1 MADYTQIIDLAD
13 DKLTTLHKNLH
24 GDIEDSAVVEAHHLV
39 TTEMARRGLD
49 HGHIDD
55 AWAFAQVEVDRVE
68 SIDLENVTTEL
79 SDELAIEVAKTIGIS
94 GDVKVVLGVNG
105 YEMQIEKSQ
114 DEIDDLEFDVLAG
127 DVEKTIRRKN
137 GKYTVFSADGSREF
151 GTYDSKK
158 EAEERLAQI
167 ERFKEMDKADGYTPP
182 AAVREAAQ
190 RALDWIGEGKAGQG
204 FTSVGRGRARQ
215 LASGD
220 SVGVDTLKRMRS
232 FLARHI
238 VDKKA
243 EGFSRGEKGY
253 PSPGRV
259 AWDAWGGD
267 AGRAWVESILDK
279 LEKANDSEMYDPEDY
294 LNDRQAILYATLE
307 NTVAEFG
314 AFNEGIGADGAHYM
328 SEENNPFASK
338 GINCANCV
346 FFEGGGGCEILNI
359 EVQPMGACKFWIIPE
374 KNIDESMSKHE
385 SHDQLSHGSW
395 AGEGAGSSIAS
406 RIKNNL
412 SRYQIQ
418 ESYGQNYDEGKKAKQ
433 QAPKTG
439 KQSYDNYEQQRDK
452 WLKEIDEFPDRSFQA
467 ENYAGLLAEAQGFMD
482 GFDGK
487 KPIVPIGKYQLSSRL
502 PMVDDFLAEFP
513 SLMKHQQHDQSSH
526 GSWAATRNKVPNMV
540 ENKKGESSP
549 EANASAKR
557 IRDKVA
563 LVEPALTQKI
573 VEIAD
578 SIGADMAGLEHR
590 LKTEKSL
597 ARKIQN
603 DSVEYNGNVERAAD
617 NINDAVRYTLLF
629 EPDVYT
635 ESAIKTIDG
644 MRDAGYQFERIK
656 NFWRKGDDY
665 QGING
670 KVRHPDG
677 FKFEMQFHT
686 KSSFDTKEK
695 THPLR
700 EKRME
705 SPSVKE
711 QWKLFSQGVRMAS
724 KTVIP
729 AGVLAVGDLAAN
741 PLIVNGREI
750 FFVKSAEFNKEKGDM
765 YRFFIKNI
773 DNKVIAIYRLLIDN
787 VNEEFIEE
795 RWETNKWVDS
805 SPQIFDHL
813 LSGNIDIDE
822 VEEAELLKIAPE
834 IAEKTKQISQSF
846 DVSKAVDEKRFTLG
860 PMYIPNT
867 MDAHNEWTDE
877 TELQQ
882 AVWKYVQSG
891 DRRIRLQHNR
901 DVVAGEWVEIMTLPY
916 QTQVPMLKAD
926 GTTQPV
932 NFPQNTVF
940 LGVIWDDWAWDK
952 IKKGEIRG
960 YSIGGRAERMYVDLD
975 E

>member
-1 MADYTQIIDLAD
+1 MADYTQIIDLTD

-24 GDIEDSAVVEAHHLV
+24 GDIEDPAVVEAHHLV

-94 GDVKVVLGVNG
+94 GDVKVVLGING

-127 DVEKTIRRKN
+127 DVEKTIRRRN

-279 LEKANDSEMYDPEDY
+279 LEKANDTEMYDPEDY

-374 KNIDESMSKHE
+374 KNLSDSIVKHE
-385 SHDQLSHGSW
+385 AHDQLSHGSW
-395 AGEGAGSSIAS
+395 AGEGAGSSISS

-412 SRYQIQ
+412 SRYQMQ
-418 ESYGQNYDEGKKAKQ
+418 ESYGQNYDEGKEAKRN
-433 QAPKTG
+433 APRTG
-439 KQSYDNYEQQRDK
+439 KQSYDNYKTQRNK

-467 ENYAGLLAEAQGFMD
+467 ESYASLLAEAQGFMD

-487 KPIVPIGKYQLSSRL
+487 RPIVPIGKYSLGAPRQLST
-502 PMVDDFLAEFP
+502 LADNFP
-513 SLMKHQQHDQSSH
+513 TIFKHGTHDQQSH
-526 GSWAATRNKVPNMV
+526 GNWAGSRGAVRSSGSVSDKDVQSLKGGSAEKHLVSDGQGGFKFSGERQALHDSIVQEALSGVPKSSDPTFFMLGGGPASGKSSLITRGDVAVPNTKNDEAV
-540 ENKKGESSP
+540 LVNPDDYKVQLPEYKTQPVSNAANFTHEESSYIAKRIQN
-549 EANASAKR
+549 EAFANGQDIVLDGTGNSSFDKASAKVQR
-557 IRDKVA
+557 ARDNGYKIKGYYATVSIAEALRRNDARARATGRKVIPSVLIETHASVSRVFPRLSAQFDEVKLFDTTSGVKLLAQRSRGSELDIRDSVGYNNFLAKA
-563 LVEPALTQKI
+563 GIEDQAYIGVE
-573 VEIAD
+573 
-578 SIGADMAGLEHR
+578 
-590 LKTEKSL
+590 
-597 ARKIQN
+597 
-603 DSVEYNGNVERAAD
+603 
-617 NINDAVRYTLLF
+617 
-629 EPDVYT
+629 
-635 ESAIKTIDG
+635 
-644 MRDAGYQFERIK
+644 
-656 NFWRKGDDY
+656 
-665 QGING
+665 
-670 KVRHPDG
+670 
-677 FKFEMQFHT
+677 
-686 KSSFDTKEK
+686 
-695 THPLR
+695 
-700 EKRME
+700 
-705 SPSVKE
+705 
-711 QWKLFSQGVRMAS
+711 
-724 KTVIP
+724 
-729 AGVLAVGDLAAN
+729 
-741 PLIVNGREI
+741 
-750 FFVKSAEFNKEKGDM
+750 
-765 YRFFIKNI
+765 
-773 DNKVIAIYRLLIDN
+773 
-787 VNEEFIEE
+787 
-795 RWETNKWVDS
+795 
-805 SPQIFDHL
+805 
-813 LSGNIDIDE
+813 
-822 VEEAELLKIAPE
+822 
-834 IAEKTKQISQSF
+834 
-846 DVSKAVDEKRFTLG
+846 
-860 PMYIPNT
+860 
-867 MDAHNEWTDE
+867 
-877 TELQQ
+877 
-882 AVWKYVQSG
+882 
-891 DRRIRLQHNR
+891 
-901 DVVAGEWVEIMTLPY
+901 
-916 QTQVPMLKAD
+916 
-926 GTTQPV
+926 
-932 NFPQNTVF
+932 
-940 LGVIWDDWAWDK
+940 
-952 IKKGEIRG
+952 
-960 YSIGGRAERMYVDLD
+960 
-975 E
+975 

>member
-1 MADYTQIIDLAD
+1 MADYTQIIDLTD

-55 AWAFAQVEVDRVE
+55 DWAFAQVEVDSIE

-127 DVEKTIRRKN
+127 DVEKTIRRRN

-167 ERFKEMDKADGYTPP
+167 ERFKEIDKAEGYTPP

-220 SVGVDTLKRMRS
+220 SVGVNTLKRMRS

-279 LEKANDSEMYDPEDY
+279 LEKANDTEMYDPEDY

-314 AFNEGIGADGAHYM
+314 AFSEGIGADGAHYM

-374 KNIDESMSKHE
+374 KNVDESMSKHE

-395 AGEGAGSSIAS
+395 AGEGGSSIAS

-433 QAPKTG
+433 DAPRTG
-439 KQSYDNYEQQRDK
+439 KQSYDNYEEQRDK

-467 ENYAGLLAEAQGFMD
+467 ENYAALLAEAQGFMD

-526 GSWAATRNKVPNMV
+526 GSWAATTNKTPKMV
-540 ENKKGESSP
+540 ANEKGASSP
-549 EANASAKR
+549 EANAAAQGLR
-557 IRDKVA
+557 EKVA
-563 LVEPALTQKI
+563 SLEP
-573 VEIAD
+573 EITRVVTNLAD
-578 SIGADMAGLEHR
+578 NIGAELSGLEFR

-597 ARKIQN
+597 ARKIES
-603 DSVEYNGNVERAAD
+603 DSVKYNGDVAQAAQ
-617 NINDAVRYTLLF
+617 NISDAVRYTMVI
-629 EPDVYT
+629 DSDNYT
-635 ESAIKTIDG
+635 KGVEEVQSKIKDSG
-644 MRDAGYQFERIK
+644 MQFSRVK
-656 NFWRKGDDY
+656 NFWQKGDDY
-665 QGING
+665 QGINA
-670 KVRHPDG
+670 KVKHPAG
-677 FKFEMQFHT
+677 FEFEMQFH
-686 KSSFDTKEK
+686 SPESLSMKEK
-695 THPLR
+695 THPLYEER
-700 EKRME
+700 RTSKN
-705 SPSVKE
+705 VKT
-711 QWKLFSQGVRMAS
+711 QWKLFERSARMISRVA
-724 KTVIP
+724 VP
-729 AGVLAVGDLAAN
+729 AGVLAVGEMAMN
-741 PLIVNGREI
+741 PMIVNGREI
-750 FFVKSAEFNKEKGDM
+750 LVMKSAEFNKETGDM
-765 YRFFIKNI
+765 YRFFIETI
-773 DNKVIAIYRLLIDN
+773 DNKLIAVYRLLIDN

-795 RWETNKWVDS
+795 RWDKNKWVDS
-805 SPQIFDHL
+805 TPQIFNHL
-813 LSGNIDIDE
+813 FDGNIDIDE
-822 VEEAELLKIAPE
+822 VEESELLKIAPE
-834 IAEKTKQISQSF
+834 IAEKTKQISESF
-846 DVSKAVDEKRFTLG
+846 DVSKAVEEKRFTLG
-860 PMYIPNT
+860 PMYIPNQ

-877 TELQQ
+877 AELQQ

>member
-1 MADYTQIIDLAD
+1 MADYTQIIDLTD

-49 HGHIDD
+49 HGHVDD
-55 AWAFAQVEVDRVE
+55 AWAFAQVEVDSIE

-79 SDELAIEVAKTIGIS
+79 SDELAVEVAKTIGIS

-127 DVEKTIRRKN
+127 DVEKTIRRRN

-167 ERFKEMDKADGYTPP
+167 ERFKEINKADGFTPP

-267 AGRAWVESILDK
+267 AGRAWVESILER
-279 LEKANDSEMYDPEDY
+279 LEKSENPEMYDPEDY

-307 NTVAEFG
+307 NIVSEFG

-374 KNIDESMSKHE
+374 KNVDESMAKHE
-385 SHDQLSHGSW
+385 AHDQLSHGSW
-395 AGEGAGSSIAS
+395 AGEGGSSIAS

-412 SRYQIQ
+412 SRYQMQ
-418 ESYGQNYDEGKKAKQ
+418 ESYGQNYDEGKQAKKN
-433 QAPKTG
+433 APRTG
-439 KQSYDNYEQQRDK
+439 KQSYDNYEQQRNK
-452 WLKEIDEFPDRSFQA
+452 WLEEIDEFPDRSFQA

-502 PMVDDFLAEFP
+502 PMIDDFLAEFP

-526 GSWAATRNKVPNMV
+526 GSWAATTNKVPQMV

-549 EANASAKR
+549 EANSAAQR

-563 LVEPALTQKI
+563 LVEPALTKTI
-573 VEIAD
+573 VGIAD
-578 SIGADMAGLEHR
+578 SIGAEMGLLEHR

-597 ARKIQN
+597 ARKIQD

-629 EPDVYT
+629 EPEVYT
-635 ESAIKTIDG
+635 ESAIKTIDR

-677 FKFEMQFHT
+677 FKFEVQFHT

-700 EKRME
+700 EKRIA
-705 SPSVKE
+705 SSNVKE

-724 KTVIP
+724 KTAIP
-729 AGVLAVGDLAAN
+729 AGVLAVGELTAN
-741 PLIVNGREI
+741 PLVVNGREI
-750 FFVKSAEFNKEKGDM
+750 LFVKSSEFNKEKGDM
-765 YRFFIKNI
+765 YRFFVKNI
-773 DNKVIAIYRLLIDN
+773 DNKLIAVYRLLIDD

-822 VEEAELLKIAPE
+822 IEESELLKIAPE
-834 IAEKTKQISQSF
+834 IAEKTKQISESF
-846 DVSKAVDEKRFTLG
+846 DVSKAVEEKRFTLG
-860 PMYIPNT
+860 PMYIPNQ

-877 TELQQ
+877 AELQQ

>member
-1 MADYTQIIDLAD
+1 MADYTQIIDLTD

-114 DEIDDLEFDVLAG
+114 EEIDDLEFDVLAG

-279 LEKANDSEMYDPEDY
+279 LEKSENPEMYDPEDY

-374 KNIDESMSKHE
+374 KNLSDLMVKHE
-385 SHDQLSHGSW
+385 AHDQLSHGSW
-395 AGEGAGSSIAS
+395 AGEGGSSIAS

-412 SRYQIQ
+412 SRYQMQ

-439 KQSYDNYEQQRDK
+439 EQSYDGYKTQRDK

-467 ENYAGLLAEAQGFMD
+467 ENYAALLAEAQGFMD

-487 KPIVPIGKYQLSSRL
+487 RPIVPIGKYQLSSRL

-526 GSWAATRNKVPNMV
+526 GSWAATSNKVPNMV

-741 PLIVNGREI
+741 PLVVNGREI

-787 VNEEFIEE
+787 VNEELIEE
-795 RWETNKWVDS
+795 RWETNQWVDS

-822 VEEAELLKIAPE
+822 VEESELLKIAPE

>member
-1 MADYTQIIDLAD
+1 MADYTQIIDLTD

-49 HGHIDD
+49 HGHVDD
-55 AWAFAQVEVDRVE
+55 AWAFAQVEVDSIE

-79 SDELAIEVAKTIGIS
+79 SDELAVEVAKTIGIS

-127 DVEKTIRRKN
+127 DVEKTIRRRD

-167 ERFKEMDKADGYTPP
+167 ERFKEINKADGYTPP

-215 LASGD
+215 LASGN

-253 PSPGRV
+253 PTPGRV

-279 LEKANDSEMYDPEDY
+279 LEKSENPEMYDPEDY

-307 NTVAEFG
+307 NIVSEFG

-374 KNIDESMSKHE
+374 KNVDESMAKHE
-385 SHDQLSHGSW
+385 THDQLSHGSW
-395 AGEGAGSSIAS
+395 AGEGGSSIAS

-487 KPIVPIGKYQLSSRL
+487 KPIVPIGKYSLGNPIPQL
-502 PMVDDFLAEFP
+502 DTFLAEFP
-513 SLMKHQQHDQSSH
+513 SLMKHGSHDQSSH
-526 GSWAATRNKVPNMV
+526 GNWAATTNKVPKIVAN
-540 ENKKGESSP
+540 EKGQSGV
-549 EANASAKR
+549 EANQLAKNL
-557 IRDKVA
+557 RDKVA
-563 LVEPALTQKI
+563 KIEPSLTKT
-573 VEIAD
+573 VTDIAD
-578 SIGADMAGLEHR
+578 GLGAKMEGLENR

-597 ARKIQN
+597 ARKIEK
-603 DSVEYNGNVERAAD
+603 DSKDFDGDASKAANKISD
-617 NINDAVRYTLLF
+617 VVRYTM
-629 EPDVYT
+629 V
-635 ESAIKTIDG
+635 IDSNNYAEG
-644 MRDAGYQFERIK
+644 VTTALDGLREAGYQAGTGRVK
-656 NFWRKGDDY
+656 NFWQKGDDY
-665 QGING
+665 QGINA
-670 KVRHPDG
+670 KIKHPDG
-677 FKFEMQFHT
+677 FEFEMQFHSPESLAMKQKT
-686 KSSFDTKEK
+686 WSLYEERRASSDPK
-695 THPLR
+695 T
-700 EKRME
+700 
-705 SPSVKE
+705 
-711 QWKLFSQGVRMAS
+711 QYKLYERTVRMIS
-724 KTVIP
+724 KVAVP
-729 AGVLAVGDLAAN
+729 AGVLAVGELAMN
-741 PLIVNGREI
+741 PLV
-750 FFVKSAEFNKEKGDM
+750 
-765 YRFFIKNI
+765 
-773 DNKVIAIYRLLIDN
+773 
-787 VNEEFIEE
+787 
-795 RWETNKWVDS
+795 
-805 SPQIFDHL
+805 
-813 LSGNIDIDE
+813 
-822 VEEAELLKIAPE
+822 
-834 IAEKTKQISQSF
+834 
-846 DVSKAVDEKRFTLG
+846 
-860 PMYIPNT
+860 
-867 MDAHNEWTDE
+867 
-877 TELQQ
+877 
-882 AVWKYVQSG
+882 
-891 DRRIRLQHNR
+891 
-901 DVVAGEWVEIMTLPY
+901 
-916 QTQVPMLKAD
+916 
-926 GTTQPV
+926 
-932 NFPQNTVF
+932 
-940 LGVIWDDWAWDK
+940 
-952 IKKGEIRG
+952 
-960 YSIGGRAERMYVDLD
+960 IGGRQILIKSLDLLF
-975 E
+975 EKGLNV

>member
-1 MADYTQIIDLAD
+1 MADYTQIIDLTD

-24 GDIEDSAVVEAHHLV
+24 GDIEDPAVVEAHHLV

-94 GDVKVVLGVNG
+94 GDVKVVLGING

-127 DVEKTIRRKN
+127 DVEKTIRRRN

-215 LASGD
+215 LASGN
-220 SVGVDTLKRMRS
+220 SVSVDTLKRMRS

-279 LEKANDSEMYDPEDY
+279 LEKANDTEMYDPEDY

-374 KNIDESMSKHE
+374 KNLSDSIVKHE
-385 SHDQLSHGSW
+385 AHDQLSHGSW
-395 AGEGAGSSIAS
+395 AGEGAGSSITS

-412 SRYQIQ
+412 SRYQMQ

-439 KQSYDNYEQQRDK
+439 EQSYDGYKTQRDK
-452 WLKEIDEFPDRSFQA
+452 WAKEIENFPDRSFQA
-467 ENYAGLLAEAQGFMD
+467 ESYASLLAEAQGFMD

-487 KPIVPIGKYQLSSRL
+487 RPIVPIGKYQLSSRL
-502 PMVDDFLAEFP
+502 PMIDDFLAEYP
-513 SLMKHQQHDQSSH
+513 SLLKHQQHDQTSH
-526 GSWAATRNKVPNMV
+526 GSWAAQGENTASNLVQNKKDTGKYSAQANKVAAEV
-540 ENKKGESSP
+540 
-549 EANASAKR
+549 
-557 IRDKVA
+557 RDKVA
-563 LVEPALTQKI
+563 QVEPEITSVVQR
-573 VEIAD
+573 IAD
-578 SIGADMAGLEHR
+578 EVGGTLKGLENR
-590 LKTEKSL
+590 LKTEDSL
-597 ARKIQN
+597 ARKIEK
-603 DSVEYNGNVERAAD
+603 DSKDFDGDYQKAGD
-617 NINDAVRYTLLF
+617 KISDAVRYTMTL
-629 EPDVYT
+629 DSDNYT
-635 ESAIKTIDG
+635 KGVTQTLDSL
-644 MRDAGYQFERIK
+644 RDSGLQVSRVK
-656 NFWRKGDDY
+656 NFWGKGDDY
-665 QGING
+665 QGINA
-670 KVRHPDG
+670 KIKHPQG
-677 FKFEMQFHT
+677 FEFEFQFHT
-686 KSSFDTKEK
+686 PESLAMKERI
-695 THPLR
+695 HPLYEER
-700 EKRME
+700 RTSSDPK
-705 SPSVKE
+705 K
-711 QWKLFSQGVRMAS
+711 QFKLYARTVRLVNRLA
-724 KTVIP
+724 TP
-729 AGVLAVGDLAAN
+729 AGILAVGELAN
-741 PLIVNGREI
+741 QPLILGG
-750 FFVKSAEFNKEKGDM
+750 KEL
-765 YRFFIKNI
+765 FIKALSKFFGK
-773 DNKVIAIYRLLIDN
+773 DLN
-787 VNEEFIEE
+787 V
-795 RWETNKWVDS
+795 
-805 SPQIFDHL
+805 
-813 LSGNIDIDE
+813 
-822 VEEAELLKIAPE
+822 
-834 IAEKTKQISQSF
+834 
-846 DVSKAVDEKRFTLG
+846 
-860 PMYIPNT
+860 
-867 MDAHNEWTDE
+867 
-877 TELQQ
+877 
-882 AVWKYVQSG
+882 
-891 DRRIRLQHNR
+891 
-901 DVVAGEWVEIMTLPY
+901 
-916 QTQVPMLKAD
+916 
-926 GTTQPV
+926 
-932 NFPQNTVF
+932 
-940 LGVIWDDWAWDK
+940 
-952 IKKGEIRG
+952 
-960 YSIGGRAERMYVDLD
+960 
-975 E
+975 

>member
-1 MADYTQIIDLAD
+1 MADYTQIIDLTD

-49 HGHIDD
+49 HGHVDD
-55 AWAFAQVEVDRVE
+55 AWAFAQVEVDSIE

-127 DVEKTIRRKN
+127 DVEKTIRRRN

-167 ERFKEMDKADGYTPP
+167 ERFKEIDKAEGYTPP

-253 PSPGRV
+253 PTPGRV

-267 AGRAWVESILDK
+267 AGRAWVESILEK
-279 LEKANDSEMYDPEDY
+279 LEKSENPEMYDPEDY

-359 EVQPMGACKFWIIPE
+359 EVEPMGACKFWIIPE
-374 KNIDESMSKHE
+374 KNLDESMIKHE
-385 SHDQLSHGSW
+385 AHDQLSHGSW
-395 AGEGAGSSIAS
+395 AGEGGGSSIAS

-412 SRYQIQ
+412 SRYQMQ

-433 QAPKTG
+433 QAPRTG
-439 KQSYDNYEQQRDK
+439 QQSYDNYKTQRDK
-452 WLKEIDEFPDRSFQA
+452 FAREIEEFPDRSFQA
-467 ENYAGLLAEAQGFMD
+467 ESYASLLAEAQGFLD

-487 KPIVPIGKYQLSSRL
+487 RPIVPIGKYQLSNPFPS
-502 PMVDDFLAEFP
+502 MDSFFAEFP
-513 SLMKHQQHDQSSH
+513 SLAKHQQHDQSSH
-526 GSWAATRNKVPNMV
+526 GSWAGTSNRIPQMV
-540 ENKKGESSP
+540 ENKKGESSS
-549 EANASAKR
+549 EANAAAQR

-563 LVEPALTQKI
+563 SVEPALTQTI
-573 VEIAD
+573 VGIAD
-578 SIGADMAGLEHR
+578 SIGAEMAGLEHR

-597 ARKIQN
+597 AKKIQN
-603 DSVEYNGNVERAAD
+603 DSVEYNGNIERAAD
-617 NINDAVRYTLLF
+617 NINDAVRYTLIF
-629 EPDVYT
+629 KPEVYT
-635 ESAIKTIDG
+635 DSATKTIDG
-644 MRDAGYQFERIK
+644 MRDSGYQFERIK

-677 FKFEMQFHT
+677 FKFEVQFHT

-700 EKRME
+700 EKRIA

-724 KTVIP
+724 KTVVP
-729 AGVLAVGDLAAN
+729 AGVLAVGDLTAN
-741 PLIVNGREI
+741 PLVVNGREI
-750 FFVKSAEFNKEKGDM
+750 LFMKSAEFNKEKGDM

-773 DNKVIAIYRLLIDN
+773 DNKVIAVYRLLIDN

-795 RWETNKWVDS
+795 RWDTDNWVDS

-822 VEEAELLKIAPE
+822 VEESELLKIAPE

-860 PMYIPNT
+860 PMYIPNQ

-877 TELQQ
+877 AELQQ

>member
-1 MADYTQIIDLAD
+1 MADYTQIIDLTD

-279 LEKANDSEMYDPEDY
+279 LEKSDNPEMYDPEDY

-374 KNIDESMSKHE
+374 KNLFDSMVKHE
-385 SHDQLSHGSW
+385 AHDQLSHGSW
-395 AGEGAGSSIAS
+395 AGEGGSSIAS

-412 SRYQIQ
+412 SRYQMQ

-433 QAPKTG
+433 DAPRTGEKSYEGYKT
-439 KQSYDNYEQQRDK
+439 QRDK

-467 ENYAGLLAEAQGFMD
+467 ENYASLLAEAQGFMD

-487 KPIVPIGKYQLSSRL
+487 RPIVPIGKYQLSSRL
-502 PMVDDFLAEFP
+502 PMVDDFFAEFP

-526 GSWAATRNKVPNMV
+526 GS
-540 ENKKGESSP
+540 
-549 EANASAKR
+549 
-557 IRDKVA
+557 
-563 LVEPALTQKI
+563 L
-573 VEIAD
+573 
-578 SIGADMAGLEHR
+578 
-590 LKTEKSL
+590 
-597 ARKIQN
+597 
-603 DSVEYNGNVERAAD
+603 
-617 NINDAVRYTLLF
+617 
-629 EPDVYT
+629 
-635 ESAIKTIDG
+635 
-644 MRDAGYQFERIK
+644 
-656 NFWRKGDDY
+656 
-665 QGING
+665 G
-670 KVRHPDG
+670 KH
-677 FKFEMQFHT
+677 
-686 KSSFDTKEK
+686 
-695 THPLR
+695 
-700 EKRME
+700 
-705 SPSVKE
+705 
-711 QWKLFSQGVRMAS
+711 W
-724 KTVIP
+724 
-729 AGVLAVGDLAAN
+729 N
-741 PLIVNGREI
+741 
-750 FFVKSAEFNKEKGDM
+750 
-765 YRFFIKNI
+765 
-773 DNKVIAIYRLLIDN
+773 
-787 VNEEFIEE
+787 
-795 RWETNKWVDS
+795 
-805 SPQIFDHL
+805 
-813 LSGNIDIDE
+813 
-822 VEEAELLKIAPE
+822 
-834 IAEKTKQISQSF
+834 
-846 DVSKAVDEKRFTLG
+846 
-860 PMYIPNT
+860 
-867 MDAHNEWTDE
+867 
-877 TELQQ
+877 
-882 AVWKYVQSG
+882 
-891 DRRIRLQHNR
+891 
-901 DVVAGEWVEIMTLPY
+901 
-916 QTQVPMLKAD
+916 
-926 GTTQPV
+926 
-932 NFPQNTVF
+932 
-940 LGVIWDDWAWDK
+940 
-952 IKKGEIRG
+952 
-960 YSIGGRAERMYVDLD
+960 
-975 E
+975 

>member
-114 DEIDDLEFDVLAG
+114 EEIDDLEFDVLAG
-127 DVEKTIRRKN
+127 DVEKTIRRRN

-279 LEKANDSEMYDPEDY
+279 LEKSDNPEMYDPEDY

-374 KNIDESMSKHE
+374 KNLSDSMVKHE
-385 SHDQLSHGSW
+385 AHDQLSHGSW
-395 AGEGAGSSIAS
+395 AGEGGSSIAS

-412 SRYQIQ
+412 SRYQMQ

-433 QAPKTG
+433 DAPRTGEKSYEGYKT
-439 KQSYDNYEQQRDK
+439 QRDK

-467 ENYAGLLAEAQGFMD
+467 ENYAALLAEAQGFMD

-487 KPIVPIGKYQLSSRL
+487 KPIVPISKYQLSDRL
-502 PMVDDFLAEFP
+502 PMIDEFLAEFP
-513 SLMKHQQHDQSSH
+513 SLVKHQQHDQSSH
-526 GSWAATRNKVPNMV
+526 GNWAGSR
-540 ENKKGESSP
+540 
-549 EANASAKR
+549 
-557 IRDKVA
+557 
-563 LVEPALTQKI
+563 
-573 VEIAD
+573 
-578 SIGADMAGLEHR
+578 
-590 LKTEKSL
+590 
-597 ARKIQN
+597 
-603 DSVEYNGNVERAAD
+603 
-617 NINDAVRYTLLF
+617 AVRSSGSVLDK
-629 EPDVYT
+629 DVQSFKGG
-635 ESAIKTIDG
+635 SAEKYLVSDG
-644 MRDAGYQFERIK
+644 
-656 NFWRKGDDY
+656 KG
-665 QGING
+665 
-670 KVRHPDG
+670 G
-677 FKFEMQFHT
+677 FKFSEERQALHDSIVKKAIEGVPKSADQTFYMLGGGPAAGKTTMIERGDIAIPSVEKKQAVLVNPDVVKESLPEYKPLVDKKTAQFTHEE
-686 KSSFDTKEK
+686 SSFIS
-695 THPLR
+695 
-700 EKRME
+700 KRIQNE
-705 SPSVKE
+705 ALANGQDIVLDSTGNSSYDKA
-711 QWKLFSQGVRMAS
+711 LS
-724 KTVIP
+724 K
-729 AGVLAVGDLAAN
+729 
-741 PLIVNGREI
+741 
-750 FFVKSAEFNKEKGDM
+750 
-765 YRFFIKNI
+765 
-773 DNKVIAIYRLLIDN
+773 
-787 VNEEFIEE
+787 
-795 RWETNKWVDS
+795 
-805 SPQIFDHL
+805 
-813 LSGNIDIDE
+813 
-822 VEEAELLKIAPE
+822 
-834 IAEKTKQISQSF
+834 
-846 DVSKAVDEKRFTLG
+846 VSKAKEMGYKVKGYYATVSVAEALRRNENRAKETGREVPASVLIDTHASVSRIFPRFSSQFDEVKLFDTSRGARLIAQRSLG
-860 PMYIPNT
+860 SQIDIKDVNAYNSFLAKAGIE
-867 MDAHNEWTDE
+867 D
-877 TELQQ
+877 Q
-882 AVWKYVQSG
+882 A
-891 DRRIRLQHNR
+891 
-901 DVVAGEWVEIMTLPY
+901 
-916 QTQVPMLKAD
+916 
-926 GTTQPV
+926 
-932 NFPQNTVF
+932 
-940 LGVIWDDWAWDK
+940 
-952 IKKGEIRG
+952 
-960 YSIGGRAERMYVDLD
+960 
-975 E
+975 

>member
-1 MADYTQIIDLAD
+1 
-13 DKLTTLHKNLH
+13 
-24 GDIEDSAVVEAHHLV
+24 
-39 TTEMARRGLD
+39 
-49 HGHIDD
+49 
-55 AWAFAQVEVDRVE
+55 
-68 SIDLENVTTEL
+68 
-79 SDELAIEVAKTIGIS
+79 
-94 GDVKVVLGVNG
+94 
-105 YEMQIEKSQ
+105 
-114 DEIDDLEFDVLAG
+114 
-127 DVEKTIRRKN
+127 
-137 GKYTVFSADGSREF
+137 
-151 GTYDSKK
+151 
-158 EAEERLAQI
+158 
-167 ERFKEMDKADGYTPP
+167 
-182 AAVREAAQ
+182 
-190 RALDWIGEGKAGQG
+190 
-204 FTSVGRGRARQ
+204 
-215 LASGD
+215 
-220 SVGVDTLKRMRS
+220 
-232 FLARHI
+232 
-238 VDKKA
+238 
-243 EGFSRGEKGY
+243 
-253 PSPGRV
+253 
-259 AWDAWGGD
+259 
-267 AGRAWVESILDK
+267 
-279 LEKANDSEMYDPEDY
+279 

-374 KNIDESMSKHE
+374 KNLSDSMVKHE
-385 SHDQLSHGSW
+385 AHDQLSHGSW
-395 AGEGAGSSIAS
+395 AGEGGSSIAS

-412 SRYQIQ
+412 SRYQMQ
-418 ESYGQNYDEGKKAKQ
+418 ESYGQNYDEGKQAKKN
-433 QAPKTG
+433 APRTG
-439 KQSYDNYEQQRDK
+439 KQSYDNYEEQRNK
-452 WLKEIDEFPDRSFQA
+452 WLEEIDEFPDRSFQA
-467 ENYAGLLAEAQGFMD
+467 ESYASLLAEAQGFMD

-487 KPIVPIGKYQLSSRL
+487 RPIVPIGKYQLSSRL
-502 PMVDDFLAEFP
+502 PMIDDFLAEYP

-526 GSWAATRNKVPNMV
+526 GSWAATTNKVPNMV
-540 ENKKGESSP
+540 ANKKGESSP
-549 EANASAKR
+549 EANSAAQR

-563 LVEPALTQKI
+563 LVEPALTETI
-573 VEIAD
+573 VDIAD
-578 SIGADMAGLEHR
+578 SIGAEMGGLEHR

-597 ARKIQN
+597 ARKIQD
-603 DSVEYNGNVERAAD
+603 DSREHNGSIERAAS
-617 NINDAVRYTLLF
+617 NINDAVRYTLIF
-629 EPDVYT
+629 KPEVYT

-644 MRDAGYQFERIK
+644 MRDAGYQFERVK
-656 NFWRKGDDY
+656 NFWKKGDDY

-677 FKFEMQFHT
+677 FLFEVQFHT

-700 EKRME
+700 EKRIA
-705 SPSVKE
+705 SPNVKE

-741 PLIVNGREI
+741 PLVVNGREI
-750 FFVKSAEFNKEKGDM
+750 LFIKSAEFNKEKGDM

-822 VEEAELLKIAPE
+822 VEESELLKIAPE

-860 PMYIPNT
+860 PMYIPNQ

-877 TELQQ
+877 AELQQ